1 MGSYMEELTVQ
12 LNAVYDLKETMYT
25 LEEQRGKIPA
35 AAAHTQMAVRLEG
48 EIEELRQILV
58 PLEGEL
64 REGLQLLMTNVQK
77 TITERGG
84 KQPITN
90 ITHNHRG
97 REGRGRL
104 EYQITGEGE
113 FQSQLVTFNNC
124 DDYGCGCYAVV
135 NPHPQRQPAQSMA
148 SEDLVDFILAGRG
161 NEYMYRGLS
170 RILET

>member
-35 AAAHTQMAVRLEG
+35 AAAHTQVAVRLEG

-64 REGLQLLMTNVQK
+64 RGGLQLLVTDVQK

-84 KQPITN
+84 KQPITH
-90 ITHNHRG
+90 ITHNHNG
-97 REGRGRL
+97 EGRL
-104 EYQITGEGE
+104 EYQITGKGE
-113 FQSQLVTFNNC
+113 FQSQLVAFQTC
-124 DDYGCGCYAVV
+124 A
-135 NPHPQRQPAQSMA
+135 NPRPQRQPAQSMA